1 MLNEQEAVTKE
12 IDDLIGM
19 DKAGRN
25 PPLATE
31 NLLENTDGA
40 TLGAAAC
47 CLLFMLTRALLMTS
61 SHSEG

>member
-40 TLGAAAC
+40 LSERQPAAFYLC
-47 CLLFMLTRALLMTS
+47 
-61 SHSEG
+61 